1 MEEEHGPVP
10 AAWIGAHPAY
20 PRDIDTVTLFENWV
34 DLRPDSIAVHSNQ
47 TTDYAA
53 LEGWANQIAN
63 ALLAQDIG
71 PGDFVGL
78 CLDRSVEMIAGVL
91 GILKA
96 GAAYV
101 PLESTFPDDRLE
113 FMIRDAEVRIVLTD
127 AAHSARCKSLQPP
140 ESEGFEIEALLLEQD
155 HSWLMSAS
163 KARPLVARQPT
174 DVAYAMYT
182 SGSTGQPK
190 GVCVPHRAIVRL
202 IENKSFA
209 RFGPDEKILG
219 LAPAGFDASTLEIWG
234 ALLHGAELHLFPSG
248 VQSLSKLAEFLQQRR
263 ITIAWL
269 TSALFHE
276 MADYFLSEL
285 AQVPQLLAGGDVLSP
300 DRVRRVLAAMP
311 PEARLINGYGPTE
324 NTTFTCCHVMSPG
337 DTVGESVP
345 IGRPIANTTVHV
357 LDPEMN
363 PVDIGEIG
371 ELYTGGD
378 GLARG
383 YLNQPE
389 LTAQAFLPNP
399 FSKVSGERLYRTGDL
414 VRWRRTGELEFC
426 GRSDHQIK
434 IRGHRVELAEIEM
447 ALMGHPKIRD
457 AVVTAPKS
465 GSSRQLIAYAT
476 TLNGTAEPETASLR
490 AFLATRLPDYM
501 LPNEFVWLERL
512 PINANGKVDR
522 SALPVP
528 RRVENSDTGNESH
541 TLESLIKN
549 LWTEILDRNDVSSL
563 DSFFE
568 IGANSLLALRFVEEM
583 SRRFHIDIPPIRV
596 FQYPTASSLAAW
608 LEGRD
613 PKNRRHQRSQALTA
627 ELESVAIVGMAG
639 RFPGA
644 ENVQIYWENL
654 CEARETI
661 SFFDP
666 EEIEPGNDPT
676 EIASPEYVAARGI
689 LEDGDCFDAQ
699 LFGVSPRLAQ
709 VMDPQQRV
717 FLETAWSALEDASID
732 PNRYDGLIGIFGGV
746 VHNTYQPNFLW
757 RRPDLAQAVGTLQ
770 ARLVNDKDYA
780 PIAVAHKLNL
790 KGPAVNVQ
798 SACSTSLVA
807 VAQAFHALRAGQC
820 DVALA
825 GGAAVTAPIRSGH
838 LHLEGGMQSVDGHTR
853 PFDAQATGT
862 VFSDGS
868 GMVVLKRLSDAVRD
882 GDTIHAV
889 IRSAA
894 VNNDGSSK
902 ASFTAPSVEGQADV
916 IAMALE
922 QANLSAEDISYVEA
936 HGTGT
941 PIGDPIE
948 VEGLTQAFRET
959 TDRNGF
965 CALGSVKSNIG
976 HLTAAAG
983 VAGLIKTTLALRHR
997 RIPAT
1002 LHFEAA
1008 NPEINFEKT
1017 PFFVA
1022 RQTMQWTTKNDTPRR
1037 AGVSSFGV
1045 GGTNAHVILEEYW
1058 EQSPGESTQRP
1069 EQLLLISGRD
1079 ENARQALETRLA
1091 EHLKSKRRQDLADVA
1106 WSLAI
1111 GRKPLPNRNFIIAPD
1126 SITAADRLHGGEQA
1140 VRAKSSPAPAEAPDI
1155 IFLFPGQGCQS
1166 AQMGRGLYAAEP
1178 VYRQALDRCAE
1189 ILRQTAGWDLLSVLH
1204 PSSDRAA
1211 QADET
1216 LRQTAYTQPAIFC
1229 VEYALAQLWMSLGI
1243 RPTAMIGHSVGEFT
1257 AACLAGSLSL
1267 EAALKLVSERGRL
1280 MARMPAGSMLS
1291 VRMSAEKLKSQLP
1304 TGLSIACENSPQLSV
1319 IAGPTDQ
1326 VDAFARSLEQ
1336 RGVAHRMLQTSHAFH
1351 SASMDPVV
1359 GTFREA
1365 VERVSLAAPQIP
1377 IISTATGSPL
1387 STDEATDPNYWAQHA
1402 RAPVRFADALRCA
1415 LDANPTCVLL
1425 EVGPRATTTTFA
1437 RQTAAAGSAHRVIAT
1452 LEKAGDV
1459 DQEPTCFLSAVGRL
1473 WTLGVHFDW
1482 DVFYQAPSRRR
1493 VSLPTYPFE
1502 RQRHWIET
1510 KTDETPFHTGIAP
1523 LSATDDQMKRLI
1535 ENQLKLIEQQI
1546 NLLKSSVMSSE
1557 PKDS

>member
-1 MEEEHGPVP
+1 MEEGHGPVP
-10 AAWIGAHPAY
+10 ATWIGTHPAY

-63 ALLAQDIG
+63 ALLAQGIG
-71 PGDFVGL
+71 PGEFVGL
-78 CLDRSVEMIAGVL
+78 CLDRSVEMIAGIL

-113 FMIRDAEVRIVLTD
+113 FMIRDAQVRIVLTD
-127 AAHSARCKSLQPP
+127 AAHSERCKSLQPP
-140 ESEGFEIEALLLEQD
+140 ESAGFEIEVLLLEQD

-163 KARPLVARQPT
+163 TGRPLVARQPT

-190 GVCVPHRAIVRL
+190 GACVPHRAIVRL

-209 RFGPDEKILG
+209 RFGPDEKVMG

-248 VQSLSKLAEFLQQRR
+248 VQSLSKLAEFLKQRR

-269 TSALFHE
+269 TATLFHE
-276 MADYFLSEL
+276 MADYFLSDL

-337 DTVGESVP
+337 DAVGESVP

-363 PVDIGEIG
+363 PVDIGEMG

-378 GLARG
+378 GLALG

-399 FSKVSGERLYRTGDL
+399 FSKISGERLYRTGDL
-414 VRWRRTGELEFC
+414 VRWRHDGELEFC

-434 IRGHRVELAEIEM
+434 IRGYRVELAEIETT
-447 ALMGHPKIRD
+447 LTGHPKIRD
-457 AVVTAPKS
+457 AVVMAPRS

-476 TLNGTAEPETASLR
+476 TPNGTAEPETTSLR
-490 AFLATRLPDYM
+490 AFLAARLPDYM
-501 LPNEFVWLERL
+501 LPDEFVWLERL
-512 PINANGKVDR
+512 PTNANGKVDR
-522 SALPVP
+522 SALPAP
-528 RRVENSDTGNESH
+528 RRAEHSETGKESRI
-541 TLESLIKN
+541 LESQIKN
-549 LWTEILDRNDVSSL
+549 LWAEILDRDAVSAL

-583 SRRFHIDIPPIRV
+583 NRRFHIDIPPIRM

-661 SFFDP
+661 SFFEP

-757 RRPDLAQAVGTLQ
+757 RRPDLSQAVGTLQ

-922 QANLSAEDISYVEA
+922 QAHLSAEDISYVEA

-959 TDRNGF
+959 TDRKGF

-1008 NPEINFEKT
+1008 NSEIDFEKT

-1022 RQTMQWTTKNDTPRR
+1022 RQTMHWTTKDDAPRR

-1058 EQSPGESTQRP
+1058 EQSPGEPTQRP
-1069 EQLLLISGRD
+1069 EQLLLISARD
-1079 ENARQALETRLA
+1079 ERARQALETRLV
-1091 EHLKSKRRQDLADVA
+1091 EHLKSERCQDLADVA

-1111 GRKPLPNRNFIIAPD
+1111 GRKPLANRNFIIAPD
-1126 SITAADRLHGGEQA
+1126 SSTAAERLHGGEQA
-1140 VRAKSSPAPAEAPDI
+1140 VPAKSDPTPEQAPDI

-1166 AQMGRGLYAAEP
+1166 TQMGRGLYAAEP
-1178 VYRQALDRCAE
+1178 IYRQALDQCAE

-1204 PSSDRAA
+1204 PSSDNEA
-1211 QADET
+1211 QADEM

-1243 RPTAMIGHSVGEFT
+1243 RPTAMIGHSVGELT
-1257 AACLAGSLSL
+1257 AACLAGILSL

-1280 MARMPAGSMLS
+1280 MADMPTGSMLS
-1291 VRMSAEKLKSQLP
+1291 VRMSAEKLKSRLP
-1304 TGLSIACENSPQLSV
+1304 TGLYLACENSPQLSV
-1319 IAGPTDQ
+1319 VAGPTDQ
-1326 VDAFARSLEQ
+1326 VDAFAKSLEEM
-1336 RGVAHRMLQTSHAFH
+1336 GVVHRMLQTSHAFH

-1359 GTFREA
+1359 GPFREM
-1365 VERVSLAAPQIP
+1365 VEQVSLVAPQIP

-1387 STDEATDPNYWAQHA
+1387 SAEEATDPNYWARHA
-1402 RAPVRFADALRCA
+1402 RTPVRFADALRCA
-1415 LDANPTCVLL
+1415 LDADPMCVLL
-1425 EVGPRATTTTFA
+1425 EVGPRTTTTTFA
-1437 RQTAAAGSAHRVIAT
+1437 RQTTAAGSVHRVIAS
-1452 LEKAGDV
+1452 LEKAGEV
-1459 DQEPTCFLSAVGRL
+1459 DQEPTSFLSAVGRL
-1473 WTLGVHFDW
+1473 WTLGVNFDW

-1493 VSLPTYPFE
+1493 VSLPAYPFE
-1502 RQRHWIET
+1502 RQRHWIENNT
-1510 KTDETPFHTGIAP
+1510 HGIAQHTPITP
-1523 LSATDDQMKRLI
+1523 LTATEDQTKKLI

-1546 NLLKSSVMSSE
+1546 HLLQSGVMPAE